1 MKAIGSRKRVLFK
14 SGGERIKLIIRRMC
28 CLCCGTI
35 HHELPDLVV
44 PYKRYSS
51 ASIESALN
59 REEALV
65 VASDDSTIYRWRKW
79 FQTVAWE
86 FYSVLN
92 TLAIRSERPLEAP
105 PEASDSLL
113 RIYRQLTEAGPGWL
127 SRVVHLVVNT
137 HVIVN
142 KNSPFMAEKIPHPV
156 IQ

>member
-1 MKAIGSRKRVLFK
+1 M
-14 SGGERIKLIIRRMC
+14 IRRMC

-79 FQTVAWE
+79 FQAIAWQ

-92 TLAIRSERPLEAP
+92 ALSIRCERPLEAL

-113 RIYRQLTEAGPGWL
+113 RIYRQLTEARPGWL

-137 HVIVN
+137 N
-142 KNSPFMAEKIPHPV
+142 NWQQTRSAFLSGKEPV
-156 IQ
+156 RLMLNLR

>member
-1 MKAIGSRKRVLFK
+1 M
-14 SGGERIKLIIRRMC
+14 IRRMC

-79 FQTVAWE
+79 FQAVAWQ

-92 TLAIRSERPLEAP
+92 ALSIRYERPLEAL

-113 RIYRQLTEAGPGWL
+113 RIYRQLTEARSGWL

-137 HVIVN
+137 N
-142 KNSPFMAEKIPHPV
+142 NWQQTRSAFLSG
-156 IQ
+156 

>member
-14 SGGERIKLIIRRMC
+14 SGGERIKLMIRRMC

-79 FQTVAWE
+79 FQAVARQ
-86 FYSVLN
+86 FYSILN
-92 TLAIRSERPLEAP
+92 ALSIRCERPLEAL

-113 RIYRQLTEAGPGWL
+113 RIYRQLTEARPGWL

-137 HVIVN
+137 N
-142 KNSPFMAEKIPHPV
+142 NWQQTRSAFLSG
-156 IQ
+156 